1 MCDELLE
8 QSRRIVGN
16 ARLCDAA
23 AHHPVDAW
31 RVWASKNVPEY
42 TEESEVSNAVCA
54 EPTLSQDLQ
63 AVSCPFKAPTSLERR
78 HYARVSSLSA
88 CNRIDPELGML

>member
-1 MCDELLE
+1 MHGSVMPLRTILSMRGE
-8 QSRRIVGN
+8 SGPPKTFR
-16 ARLCDAA
+16 
-23 AHHPVDAW
+23 
-31 RVWASKNVPEY
+31 SY